1 MVFVI
6 GGGNYIEYQNLLD
19 NAKVKSVNGTQ
30 RRIIYGCTELTN
42 ASSLITQVKTKIF
55 QA

>member
-19 NAKVKSVNGTQ
+19 NAKV
-30 RRIIYGCTELTN
+30 
-42 ASSLITQVKTKIF
+42 LIKKKFNLKLNIT
-55 QA
+55 